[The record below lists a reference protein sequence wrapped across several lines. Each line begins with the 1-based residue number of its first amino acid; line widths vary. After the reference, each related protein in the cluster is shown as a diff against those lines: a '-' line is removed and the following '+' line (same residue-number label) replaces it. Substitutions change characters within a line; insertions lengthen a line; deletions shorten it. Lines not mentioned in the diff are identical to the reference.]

1 MNANPQHRSYYYH
14 KYGKTFGPFDLAD
27 MQQKRNQSAVASTTA
42 VSIDG
47 VTWQQA
53 RDFPEL
59 EWGGNAPPA
68 DDEKTEAEP
77 RWYFTLNGV
86 QQQNPVSLSA
96 LKTYVTNGTVHRDD
110 QVCSEGSAQW
120 HPLDTVAE
128 FAVLLPPSPGGTNRL
143 AIAGFV
149 TSLIGL
155 LLPPIALIGAGL
167 SVAALNGKNKSQR
180 GYAVAGTVIGA
191 IGSACCCIGSV
202 LLVGTGEMMRR
213 QNAARDQQIEERQR
227 EVEDALERARELM
240 R

>member
-1 MNANPQHRSYYYH
+1 MNASTQRRSYYYH
-14 KYGKTFGPFDLAD
+14 KYGKTYGPFDLAD
-27 MQQKRNQSAVASTTA
+27 MQQKRNQSVIASNTA
-42 VSIDG
+42 VSLDG

-59 EWGGNAPPA
+59 EEGAQTPPV
-68 DDEKTEAEP
+68 DNEKTETEP

-86 QQQNPVSLSA
+86 QQKDPVSLSA
-96 LKTYVTNGTVHRDD
+96 LKTYITNGTVKRDD
-110 QVCSEGSAQW
+110 QVCNEGSAQW
-120 HPLDTVAE
+120 HSLDTVAD
-128 FAVLLPPSPGGTNRL
+128 FAVLLPPPPSGTNRL

-180 GYAVAGTVIGA
+180 GFAVAGTVIGA

-213 QNAARDQQIEERQR
+213 QNAARDQQLEQRQR
-227 EVEDALERARELM
+227 EMEDALERARELM
-240 R
+240 Q